1 MGVTF
6 LEQISTLNL
15 FNSNDSAYTE
25 NSLLS
30 NPDILFKILNAV
42 PDIIKV
48 YRKDKSIIFFN
59 EAAYHFYNK
68 EPEEV
73 YNKKCHEVLHG
84 VNHCTNC
91 PFDELLKTKSVVSVE
106 RYYPEANKY
115 MDVCCTPIFNKCG
128 EIIFIVERLTDVT
141 EKKTLENLIK
151 QDEKMYHEIVN
162 FYPDGIAIVQ
172 DYKIVLTNN
181 EAKNLLNLSE
191 ATKKSILYYLPEKDK
206 KNVTKLIRNIL
217 KNKDTKIIRHYTYT
231 NPKNEKII
239 LQFLLTYISYK
250 GSGAILAVIRD
261 ITEFKKSLDMA
272 TKFQSSNLQ
281 QSFPL
286 KDKGDFEYIYYPA
299 HTVSGDYFK
308 MFKISEDIVIGI
320 LIDVSGN
327 GVTAALNVSAF
338 DILFLQEILKKH
350 DPLTILDNLN
360 TKYSKYEK
368 GFIAACSFS
377 FDFAKKE
384 ATIIGAGIN
393 EFIVKRK
400 NGIVEQR
407 TVKGS
412 FLGMFENSIFDKQI
426 IKFNSG
432 DVFYFFTDGLDFIFE
447 ENKIIES
454 YMSNSTIHQFKNY
467 IDNHLN
473 DMMIENGKLAD
484 DSSMLAIEIK

>member
-1 MGVTF
+1 M
-6 LEQISTLNL
+6 EQISALNL
-15 FNSNDSAYTE
+15 FNSNDSAYAK

-30 NPDILFKILNAV
+30 NPDILFKILNAI

-48 YRKDKSIIFFN
+48 YKKDKSLIFLN
-59 EAAYHFYNK
+59 EAACHFYNK
-68 EPEEV
+68 KSEQV
-73 YNKKCHEVLHG
+73 YNKKCHEVLHDI
-84 VNHCTNC
+84 NQCENC
-91 PFDELLKTKSVVSVE
+91 PLEELLETKSVVSVE
-106 RYYPEANKY
+106 RYYPDANKY
-115 MDVCCTPIFNKCG
+115 MDVCCTPIFSKND

-141 EKKTLENLIK
+141 EKKTIENLMK
-151 QDEKMYHEIVN
+151 HDEKMYHEIVN

-181 EAKNLLNLSE
+181 QAKNLLGLSE

-217 KNKDTKIIRHYTYT
+217 KNKDTQIIRHYNYT
-231 NPKNEKII
+231 NPENEKIT

-261 ITEFKKSLDMA
+261 TTEFKKSLDMA
-272 TKFQSSNLQ
+272 TNFQSNNLQ
-281 QSFPL
+281 KNFPL
-286 KDKGDFEYIYYPA
+286 QEKANFEYIYYPA

-308 MFKISEDIVIGI
+308 MFKISEDIVVGT

-338 DILFLQEILKKH
+338 DILFLQEILKRH
-350 DPLTILDNLN
+350 DPLTILNNLN
-360 TKYSKYEK
+360 AKYNKYEK

-384 ATIIGAGIN
+384 AIIIGAGIN

-400 NGIVEQR
+400 NGTVEQR

-412 FLGMFENSIFDKQI
+412 FLGMFEDSIFDKQL

-432 DVFYFFTDGLDFIFE
+432 DVFYFFTDGLDFIFDE
-447 ENKIIES
+447 DKIVES
-454 YMSNSTIHQFKNY
+454 YMGASTIHQFKTY
-467 IDNHLN
+467 IDNYLN
-473 DMMIENGKLAD
+473 DMIIENGKLAD